1 MNLLVKE
8 LEQSFLKKQVPMFRA
23 GDTVRVAVRIVEGNR
38 ERIQNFEGVCIG
50 RRGSG
55 MDETFTVRRVSF
67 GVGMERT
74 FSLHSPRVE
83 DVQVIRHGRV
93 RRAKL
98 YYLRQLTGRK
108 AKIKETRRK
117 RGLKGEMFELLADM
131 GEDIKTMTG
140 SESPEDEQVTKDEA
154 TGTPPEPAEPKT
166 EPEAQETAEAAPSS
180 DDTTDKSK
188 AEGSS

>member
-117 RGLKGEMFELLADM
+117 RGLKGEMLELLADM
-131 GEDIKTMTG
+131 GEDLKTMTG
-140 SESPEDEQVTKDEA
+140 SESPEGEQMTEDET
-154 TGTPPEPAEPKT
+154 TGAPPEPAESNP
-166 EPEAQETAEAAPSS
+166 EPETVDAGPGG
-180 DDTTDKSK
+180 DDTTDKAK
-188 AEGSS
+188 